1 MALALGDHAA
11 AAEYKKLYETGQA
24 HLDRLTWNGEY
35 FIQVYDPKKHTKYQ
49 LGDGCL
55 SDQLLGQWM
64 AHIVDLGYVLPEEHV
79 QKAIHSVYKYNFL
92 PTFSEHYNP
101 QRIYALGDEA
111 GLLLCSWPKG
121 GRPAL
126 PFVYSDEVW
135 TGIEYQV
142 AAHLIFEGYVTE
154 GLDIVR
160 AVRNRYDGERRNP
173 WNEVECGHHYA
184 RAMSSWSVLLA
195 LSGYKYSG
203 PDKMITFYPRINVE
217 NFTGFWCNDS
227 GWGLYYQNFGS
238 SRLEADIR
246 VLYGRVTLQQFSL
259 PAPIRGRGKGYF
271 KAEVKAGGNTYSV
284 AAQRANDRAIVAIP
298 EAIALNVGDAVHISL
313 RS

>member
-1 MALALGDHAA
+1 ALGDHAA
-11 AAEYKKLYETGQA
+11 AAEYRRIYETGQVR
-24 HLDRLTWNGEY
+24 LDQQTWNGDY
-35 FIQVYDPKKHTKYQ
+35 FIQIYDPRQHAKYQ

-64 AHIVDLGYVLPEEHV
+64 AHVVDLGYVLPEDHV
-79 QKAIHSVYKYNFL
+79 KKAIHSVYQYNFRE
-92 PTFSEHYNP
+92 TFSDHYNP
-101 QRIYALGDEA
+101 QRIFALGDEA

-121 GRPAL
+121 GRPPL

-142 AAHLIFEGYVTE
+142 AAHLIYEGFVDE
-154 GLDIVR
+154 GLDIVN

-184 RAMSSWSVLLA
+184 RAMASWSVMLA

-203 PDKMITFYPRINVE
+203 PDKMISFFPKLNE
-217 NFTGFWCNDS
+217 DEFTGFWSNDA
-227 GWGLYYQNFGS
+227 GWGVYIQDLGS
-238 SRLEADIR
+238 SSLEADIQ
-246 VLYGRVTLQQFSL
+246 VLYGRVSLQKFSL
-259 PAPIRGRGKGYF
+259 PAPRRGRSRGYF
-271 KAEVKAGGNTYSV
+271 KAEVKSGEDTYSV
-284 AAQRANDRAIVAIP
+284 AAQRVNEVVIISIP
-298 EAIALNVGDAVHISL
+298 GVVDLKAGESVHISV